1 MEMVFLIPGLILM
14 LIGIFLLIR
23 KQYEHL
29 GRFLILL
36 FPTEITAF
44 SVFVMIAAAAE
55 TGVNILLYGV
65 LVSVLG
71 VLAVALIGCALWGVL
86 NKRSVYVPLCLGIL
100 ICSMVLGILSN

>member
-36 FPTEITAF
+36 FPAEITAF
-44 SVFVMIAAAAE
+44 SVFVLILAAVE
-55 TGVNILLYGV
+55 TGVNVLLYSI
-65 LVSVLG
+65 LYSALG
-71 VLAVALIGCALWGVL
+71 LLAIALIGCALWGVL
-86 NKRSVYVPLCLGIL
+86 SKRSVYVPICLGIL
-100 ICSMVLGILSN
+100 LCSTILNLL